1 MIQVIKVYI
10 DCYYFQE
17 QVDLAKSRFDV
28 KDDYEG
34 QGHAHCSKLQQKSSL
49 DPQLSLTL
57 QREDTHNLEKEVQ
70 FSSSIKIIIM
80 HDASLLQLYNYYY
93 TGGYSCIARIII
105 RCI

>member
-17 QVDLAKSRFDV
+17 QVDLAKSRFGV
-28 KDDYEG
+28 KDEYEG

-49 DPQLSLTL
+49 DPLTL

-80 HDASLLQLYNYYY
+80 HDASLLQLY
-93 TGGYSCIARIII
+93 RWL
-105 RCI
+105 